1 MPFMNRFTTT
11 VTGAVTFTGN
21 TLGLSPTSPAPNNNF
36 GTIDVFTT
44 VNTSLQVPGFPAGT
58 TDDWQLN
65 SSSAILNLPA
75 GSSILYAELVWAG
88 TFRTDTEDV
97 LPFLND
103 NITFTTPAGT
113 FSVTPDPAT
122 AQQGSV
128 GNQFYY
134 ARSANVTNLVSA
146 GGAGTYTTG
155 AVPAARTSA
164 DPTIS
169 RSAGWTLEVVYQNA
183 SLPLRNLSV
192 YAGQEI
198 IDASSPPVDATI
210 SGFATPATGAVT
222 GRVLV
227 TAQEGDSNIVGD
239 QLRFGPNANA
249 TVALFGP
256 RNPANNFFQ
265 SQICNDSGN
274 LDTSGTFGDLNQPL
288 GIALAVRRQGWDI
301 TNVDASSSL
310 VNNQTSAT
318 VRFVTNGD
326 GYAAAGF
333 GVQIDATGPIINP
346 VKSVDRTVAGV
357 GDILT
362 YTITVPNTGTGSAEN
377 VVLQDNIPNG
387 TTFIAGSVTVG
398 GVTQPSANPASG
410 INLGTIPNNAQRIV
424 TFQVRVTSF
433 PNPNPISNR
442 AMVSYQF
449 RPFVGSPPI
458 TSTAS
463 SNTVQTTVN
472 RANLSLQKSVDL
484 QTATLNDVLTYTVNV
499 TNNGNVTA
507 NNVIFVD
514 SIPAGTTFV
523 TNSVT
528 VNGVARPGANPASSI
543 NLGSINAS
551 QTTVVRFQVRVT
563 SNPLVNPIPN
573 RASVT
578 FNFIP
583 VPGQQPIS
591 GQATSNTVFTTIN
604 IADIRTRKTVDRA
617 FATVNDVLTYTVTIE
632 NTGNVLATNVIFQDP
647 IPTGTTF
654 IPNSVTVDGIS
665 QPGANPATGFTVA
678 NISPGGS
685 RTVTFQVR
693 VTSTPSGGTIANR
706 GNVSANFVVIPNQ
719 PPVTINRQTN
729 TVVTQ
734 VNTGGLNVIKEVNTT
749 QAAVG
754 DTLTYTIA
762 VQNTG
767 NVPLTNV
774 FFQDTISSAV
784 SFVANTVTI
793 NGVPQSGLNPNTGFP
808 LPNIPAA
815 QTVVVTFDVLV
826 VQDPENE
833 DILNQANV
841 TASFQVSPSEPPV
854 TINVPSNIVNTTVQ
868 SGNFEVVKSVNTDV
882 ATVGDVLVYTIEIIN
897 AGSVPATNVFFQD
910 SIPQGTLFIENS
922 VLVNGVLQEGADP
935 ELGFPLNNLPTGASV
950 IVSFE
955 VLIDE
960 IPQGNNVVNK
970 ANVTGDFL
978 VNPTEPP
985 ITITVPSN
993 TVMTVVNSSGLNVR
1007 KNVNVSEA
1015 GKGDTLT
1022 YTVTIQNSGTVAATN
1037 VSFFDPIPAGT
1048 TFVANSVTINGAP
1061 QPGLNPTTGFP
1072 LANISVGGMVTVTF
1086 QVTITSVPPNR
1097 VLPNNANVTADFQV
1111 SPLQPPITIVT
1122 ISNIVVTRVNIGSLN
1137 VMKSVNTPQAGIG
1150 DTLTYTIRIQNTG
1163 TVPATNIIFQDPI
1176 PTGATFV
1183 TNSVTINGVVQQGAD
1198 PMAGFPVPNIPVGQT
1213 ATITFQVTV
1222 KSVPSGGNIR
1232 NQSNVTAS
1240 FLINPA
1246 GPPVTTVTD
1255 SNFVVTQV
1263 NTARL
1268 TIQKS
1273 SSVQQAALGETY
1285 TYSVVIRNNGT
1296 VAATNVSFVDTVAP
1310 ETTFVANSVTVNGT
1324 PQTGF
1329 DPNVG
1334 FTLPNIAAGTSLT
1347 VTFQV
1352 TVVAPSTRGAVLNTA
1367 SATATFLLN
1376 PLQPPVTTTN
1386 SSNTTVVTIPLP
1398 PPGEV
1403 TATKT
1408 VNVAAGVVGDVL
1420 TYTVLITNVGIIPVT
1435 DVLFQDVIPEGTTF
1449 VENSVTIGGIQ
1460 QLGLNPEIGFT
1471 VVPLLNAGGNITVTF
1486 QVTITEIPD
1495 NEVILNDADVT
1506 FTSQPNQQEPPITQT
1521 ILTNLVVTTIN
1532 IASIFPLKLVDK
1544 EVATVG
1550 EILTYDVLMFNFGTV
1565 AATNVQFIDTISTG
1579 ASFVVGSVSINGV
1592 PEPGLNPFNGF
1603 TVPDIPVED
1612 FVLVTYQVITSIP
1625 EGGTVVNFVDV
1636 TATFAV
1642 SETEPPITETTTSN
1656 TTLTEINESG
1666 LNVLKSVS
1674 EPIVAVG
1681 DTITYT
1687 TVVQNTGTVTATNV
1701 QYSDVLPSS
1710 ITFVPNSVTI
1720 DGVLQPGFNP
1730 NNGFSLPDINPGGSV
1745 EVTFQVTV
1753 VIVPPNGT
1761 IANTANVTGSFIL
1774 VPGEP
1779 PVIVNQPSNT
1789 TLTTVNRG
1797 RFNVIKQVNRDATLV
1812 GDVLTYTVQ
1821 ITNTGTVTANNVQF
1835 IDTISAGASF
1845 VPNSVTIN
1853 GVSQPNLNPVT
1864 GFEVGDILVG
1874 EMVIVTFQAT
1884 VTNIPSSGTITNVA
1898 NITGS
1903 FTLVPGEPPVIV
1915 TEPSNTT
1922 ITRVNRGRFNVIKT
1936 VNKQA
1941 TRLGDTLTYS
1951 VQVTNTGTVTATNVQ
1966 FIDVQSP
1973 SLEFVSGSVQ
1983 INGIPQV
1990 GLDPFVGFSLP
2001 DLAVGDSVLITFE
2014 VNVIAIPPSSSIMN
2028 TARVTGDYELI
2039 PGEPPFTITNSSNTT
2054 VTPVNRG
2061 SLDMLKEVN
2070 NSIVGVGET
2079 VTYRVRILNTGTA
2092 DGMNVQFIDV
2102 LSQEADFVPN
2112 SVTINGVPQPGLNP
2126 QVGFTIP
2133 DIPVGETALV
2143 TYEAT
2148 ITSFPDGGTVVNV
2161 AGALA
2166 EYILVPGEPPV
2177 TVMDTS
2183 NTVIVTVNTA
2193 ILFVAKGADFEV
2205 AMVGDVVTY
2214 GIAVINDSTV
2224 PVTNII
2230 LTDIIDPNTLF
2241 INGTIIVNDVP
2252 FPFANPNTG
2261 ISLGDFQPNDAAI
2274 INFQVVI
2281 TGGQI
2286 NNLVTNT
2293 ATASGFATV
2302 NPNEPP
2308 VVVEGDSN
2316 TVVIPFIPKNVST
2329 TVVKT
2334 VDHQTATI
2342 GDVITF
2348 TTVITNTG
2356 DTAIQNIRFQDMLDS
2371 SVQFVLGSV
2380 TVDNTPVPNVNP
2392 VSGFLIGSLNPGE
2405 ARTVSFQ
2412 VVVQSAPSGSGNYIN
2427 QASIRFEHQVGT
2439 VLPPVTQIIESNM
2452 VVIPFVPTIEQICET
2467 NFNCLDK
2474 IPFQCSPCNHLQIN
2488 KK

>member
-1 MPFMNRFTTT
+1 M
-11 VTGAVTFTGN
+11 
-21 TLGLSPTSPAPNNNF
+21 
-36 GTIDVFTT
+36 
-44 VNTSLQVPGFPAGT
+44 
-58 TDDWQLN
+58 
-65 SSSAILNLPA
+65 
-75 GSSILYAELVWAG
+75 
-88 TFRTDTEDV
+88 
-97 LPFLND
+97 
-103 NITFTTPAGT
+103 
-113 FSVTPDPAT
+113 
-122 AQQGSV
+122 
-128 GNQFYY
+128 
-134 ARSANVTNLVSA
+134 
-146 GGAGTYTTG
+146 
-155 AVPAARTSA
+155 
-164 DPTIS
+164 
-169 RSAGWTLEVVYQNA
+169 
-183 SLPLRNLSV
+183 
-192 YAGQEI
+192 
-198 IDASSPPVDATI
+198 
-210 SGFATPATGAVT
+210 
-222 GRVLV
+222 
-227 TAQEGDSNIVGD
+227 
-239 QLRFGPNANA
+239 
-249 TVALFGP
+249 
-256 RNPANNFFQ
+256 
-265 SQICNDSGN
+265 
-274 LDTSGTFGDLNQPL
+274 
-288 GIALAVRRQGWDI
+288 
-301 TNVDASSSL
+301 
-310 VNNQTSAT
+310 
-318 VRFVTNGD
+318 
-326 GYAAAGF
+326 
-333 GVQIDATGPIINP
+333 
-346 VKSVDRTVAGV
+346 
-357 GDILT
+357 
-362 YTITVPNTGTGSAEN
+362 
-377 VVLQDNIPNG
+377 
-387 TTFIAGSVTVG
+387 
-398 GVTQPSANPASG
+398 
-410 INLGTIPNNAQRIV
+410 
-424 TFQVRVTSF
+424 
-433 PNPNPISNR
+433 
-442 AMVSYQF
+442 
-449 RPFVGSPPI
+449 
-458 TSTAS
+458 
-463 SNTVQTTVN
+463 
-472 RANLSLQKSVDL
+472 
-484 QTATLNDVLTYTVNV
+484 
-499 TNNGNVTA
+499 
-507 NNVIFVD
+507 
-514 SIPAGTTFV
+514 
-523 TNSVT
+523 
-528 VNGVARPGANPASSI
+528 
-543 NLGSINAS
+543 
-551 QTTVVRFQVRVT
+551 RFQVRVT

-573 RASVT
+573 RASAT
-578 FNFIP
+578 FTFTP
-583 VPGQQPIS
+583 VPGQQPVS
-591 GQATSNTVFTTIN
+591 GQATSNTVVTTIN
-604 IADIRTRKTVDRA
+604 IADIRTRKIVDRA

-632 NTGNVLATNVIFQDP
+632 NTGNVLATNVVFQDP
-647 IPTGTTF
+647 IPIGTTF
-654 IPNSVTVDGIS
+654 ITNSVTVDGVS

-693 VTSTPSGGTIANR
+693 VTSTPSGGTIPNR
-706 GNVSANFVVIPNQ
+706 GNVTANFVVIPNQ
-719 PPVTINRQTN
+719 PPITINRQTN

-749 QAAVG
+749 QAVVG

-774 FFQDTISSAV
+774 FFQDAISSAV
-784 SFVANTVTI
+784 SFVANSVTI
-793 NGVPQSGLNPNTGFP
+793 NGVPQSGLNPNTGFS

-815 QTVVVTFDVLV
+815 QTVVVTFDVLII
-826 VQDPENE
+826 QDPENE

-841 TASFQVSPSEPPV
+841 TASFQVNPSEPPV

-922 VLVNGVLQEGADP
+922 VFVNGVLQEGADP
-935 ELGFPLNNLPTGASV
+935 ELGFPLNDLPTGASV
-950 IVSFE
+950 IVTFE

-960 IPQGNNVVNK
+960 IPLGNNVVNS

-985 ITITVPSN
+985 ITVTEPSN
-993 TVMTVVNSSGLNVR
+993 TVMTVVNSSGLNVI
-1007 KNVNVSEA
+1007 KSVSATEA
-1015 GKGDTLT
+1015 GVGDTLT
-1022 YTVTIQNSGTVAATN
+1022 YTVRIQNSGTVAATN
-1037 VSFFDPIPAGT
+1037 VSFLDPIPSGT
-1048 TFVANSVTINGAP
+1048 TFVANSVIINGTP

-1072 LANISVGGMVTVTF
+1072 LANIPVGGMVTVAF

-1122 ISNIVVTRVNIGSLN
+1122 ISNIVVTRVNVGSLN
-1137 VMKSVNTPQAGIG
+1137 VMKSVNTLQAGVG
-1150 DTLTYTIRIQNTG
+1150 DTLTYTILIQNTG

-1176 PTGATFV
+1176 PSGTAFV
-1183 TNSVTINGVVQQGAD
+1183 ANSVTINGVVQQGAD

-1213 ATITFQVTV
+1213 ATVTFQVTV
-1222 KSVPSGGNIR
+1222 TSIPSGGNIR
-1232 NQSNVTAS
+1232 NQSNITAS

-1246 GPPVTTVTD
+1246 NPPITTVTN

-1263 NTARL
+1263 NTAQL
-1268 TIQKS
+1268 NIQKT

-1296 VAATNVSFVDTVAP
+1296 VTATNVSFIDPIAP
-1310 ETTFVANSVTVNGT
+1310 ETTFVANSVTINGT
-1324 PQTGF
+1324 PQPGF

-1334 FTLPNIAAGTSLT
+1334 FPLPNIAAGTSLT

-1352 TVVAPSTRGAVLNTA
+1352 TVIAPSTRGAVLNTA
-1367 SATATFLLN
+1367 SAIATFLLN

-1408 VNVAAGVVGDVL
+1408 VDVAAGAVGDVL
-1420 TYTVLITNVGIIPVT
+1420 TYTVLISNVGIIPVT
-1435 DVLFQDVIPEGTTF
+1435 DVFFQDVIPEGTTF
-1449 VENSVTIGGIQ
+1449 VEGSVTIGGVQ

-1471 VVPLLNAGGNITVTF
+1471 VTPLLIAGGSIEITF

-1506 FTSQPNQQEPPITQT
+1506 FTSQPNPQEPPITET

-1532 IASIFPLKLVDK
+1532 IAFVFPLKLVDK

-1550 EILTYDVLMFNFGTV
+1550 EILTYDVLIFNFGTV
-1565 AATNVQFIDTISTG
+1565 
-1579 ASFVVGSVSINGV
+1579 
-1592 PEPGLNPFNGF
+1592 P
-1603 TVPDIPVED
+1603 
-1612 FVLVTYQVITSIP
+1612 
-1625 EGGTVVNFVDV
+1625 
-1636 TATFAV
+1636 
-1642 SETEPPITETTTSN
+1642 
-1656 TTLTEINESG
+1656 
-1666 LNVLKSVS
+1666 
-1674 EPIVAVG
+1674 
-1681 DTITYT
+1681 
-1687 TVVQNTGTVTATNV
+1687 ATNV

-1710 ITFVPNSVTI
+1710 IAFEPNSVTI

-1730 NNGFSLPDINPGGSV
+1730 NNGFPLPDINPGESV

-1753 VIVPPNGT
+1753 VSVPSNGT
-1761 IANTANVTGSFIL
+1761 IVNTANVTGSFVL

-1779 PVIVNQPSNT
+1779 PVIVTGPSNT

-1797 RFNVIKQVNRDATLV
+1797 QFNVIKQVNRAATLV

-1821 ITNTGTVTANNVQF
+1821 ITNTGTVTANDVQF

-1853 GVSQPNLNPVT
+1853 GALQPNLNPIT
-1864 GFEVGDILVG
+1864 GFGVGDIPVG
-1874 EMVIVTFQAT
+1874 ETVVVTFQAT
-1884 VTNIPSSGTITNVA
+1884 VTNIPASGTITNVA

-1903 FTLVPGEPPVIV
+1903 CTLVPGEPPVVV

-1922 ITRVNRGRFNVIKT
+1922 ITSINRGRFSVIKS
-1936 VNKQA
+1936 VNKEA

-1966 FIDVQSP
+1966 FIDVPSP
-1973 SLEFVSGSVQ
+1973 SLEFVPGSVQ

-1990 GLDPFVGFSLP
+1990 GLNPFIGFSLP
-2001 DLAVGDSVLITFE
+2001 DLAVGDSVLITFA
-2014 VNVIAIPPSSSIMN
+2014 VNVIAVPPSSSIMN
-2028 TARVTGDYELI
+2028 TARVTGDFELI

-2061 SLDMLKEVN
+2061 SLDMQKEVD

-2079 VTYRVRILNTGTA
+2079 VTYTVRILNTGTA
-2092 DGMNVQFIDV
+2092 DAMNVQFIDV
-2102 LSQEADFVPN
+2102 LSPEAVFVPN
-2112 SVTINGVPQPGLNP
+2112 SVTVNGVARPGVNP
-2126 QVGFTIP
+2126 QVGFTIV
-2133 DIPVGETALV
+2133 DIPVGETAIV

-2193 ILFVAKGADFEV
+2193 ILFVAKGANFEV

-2224 PVTNII
+2224 PVTNIV

-2241 INGTIIVNDVP
+2241 INGTVTVNDVAL
-2252 FPFANPNTG
+2252 PFANPNTG
-2261 ISLGDFQPNDAAI
+2261 IPLGDFQPNDAAI

-2293 ATASGFATV
+2293 AIANGLAIV
-2302 NPNEPP
+2302 NPNELP

-2316 TVVIPFIPKNVST
+2316 TVVIPFIPQNVST

-2334 VDHQTATI
+2334 ADLQAATI
-2342 GDVITF
+2342 GDVIIF

-2356 DTAIQNIRFQDMLDS
+2356 DTVIQNIRFQDMLDS
-2371 SVQFVLGSV
+2371 SVRFVLGSV
-2380 TVDNTPVPNVNP
+2380 TVDNTPVPNVSP
-2392 VSGFLIGSLNPGE
+2392 VSGFLIGNLNPGE

-2412 VVVQSAPSGSGNYIN
+2412 VVVQSAPNGSGNYIN

-2439 VLPPVTQIIESNM
+2439 VLPPVTQIVESNI

-2467 NFNCLDK
+2467 NLNCLGK
-2474 IPFQCSPCNHLQIN
+2474 IPFQCSPCDHLQI
-2488 KK
+2488 KRK